1 MTTLDLIIML
11 THACCRAAQSEE
23 VTLNYVLVLA
33 KCQGESM
40 TLTGIETVR
49 ARLIL
54 SSAGKTKHSASVSE
68 NISLVV

>member
-1 MTTLDLIIML
+1 V
-11 THACCRAAQSEE
+11 QSEE
-23 VTLNYVLVLA
+23 ITLNYVLVLA

-40 TLTGIETVR
+40 TLTGIEAVR

-54 SSAGKTKHSASVSE
+54 SSVGKTKHNASVSE